1 MFGGHWI
8 DQGRWRSWRG
18 CRSDSGSQLHDLVPS
33 GVDAMCMG
41 GGVLVGILEVML
53 SVLKA

>member
-1 MFGGHWI
+1 MN
-8 DQGRWRSWRG
+8 S
-18 CRSDSGSQLHDLVPS
+18 VPS
-33 GVDAMCMG
+33 GVDAMCVG